1 MDKAQDVTVENGQM
15 RLVISSDGLAR
26 SLVYKP
32 TDTECLVQ
40 GKRVPISTIT
50 EPRPYQNEVKL
61 AYPNKK
67 TTFKSNAVRMEG
79 DRLIIG
85 YELIP
90 WEATVRVRSPRTT

>member
-1 MDKAQDVTVENGQM
+1 MDETQDVTIENERM
-15 RLVISSDGLAR
+15 RLVITSTGMAG

-32 TDTECLVQ
+32 TNTECLVQ
-40 GKRVPISTIT
+40 GKKVPISTII

-67 TTFKSNAVRMEG
+67 TTYKSNAVRMEG

-85 YELIP
+85 WTY
-90 WEATVRVRSPRTT
+90 